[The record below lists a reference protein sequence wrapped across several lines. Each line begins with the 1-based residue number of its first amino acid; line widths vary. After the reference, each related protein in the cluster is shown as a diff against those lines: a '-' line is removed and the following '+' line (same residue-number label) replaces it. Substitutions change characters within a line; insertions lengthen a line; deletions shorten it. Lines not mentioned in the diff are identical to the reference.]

1 MIMFGK
7 AAVLGLL
14 GALLPATAQV
24 AQAEQAPLRIAMTL
38 ADIPLTDGVPDQGT
52 EGIRFL
58 GYTVYDPLIGWDLS
72 SADQPARLVPR
83 LATSWKQDPEDPTRW
98 IFELRQ
104 GVTFHDGSTFDA
116 DAVIWNLERAL
127 NDKSPQFD
135 RSARALT
142 ISSLWPIVAYRKLD
156 QWHVELQN
164 DGIDTVMPQMLN
176 RFMIASPAQWEKVG
190 RDYQA
195 LRRSPSGT
203 GPWRLKSFIPQQQ
216 AELVRNEDYW
226 DKVRVPKSARMILLP
241 MPDASARAAA
251 LLSGAVDWA
260 ELPAPDTVPK
270 LKAAGFTVATNTIP
284 HFWPY
289 TFSLLPDSPF
299 RDIRVRKALNLAVD
313 RDGLVQ
319 LLNGLAVPAV
329 ANAPPKHPWFG
340 NPSFAIKFDPAE
352 ARRLL
357 KEAGYDES
365 HPLKFKVA
373 ISTSGSGQ
381 MYPLIMNEFI
391 QQNLADV
398 GVDMAVEVF
407 EWNALTARGRLGAA
421 APENR
426 GLAAYNSSL
435 NTMEP
440 YNAFIRFADSKLVP
454 PKGSNWG
461 YINDPGLDALVAQVR
476 KTPAGPA
483 QDELLGKIDTQLV
496 DQAVFLWI
504 VHDVWPTALSPR
516 VKGFVHPQSWYV
528 DFSPVSV
535 E

>member
-1 MIMFGK
+1 MFGK
-7 AAVLGLL
+7 ATAWGLL
-14 GALLPATAQV
+14 AALLLPAANV
-24 AQAEQAPLRIAMTL
+24 AGAEQAPLRIAMTL
-38 ADIPLTDGVPDQGT
+38 ADIPLTDGAPDQGT
-52 EGIRFL
+52 EGLRFL
-58 GYTVYDPLIGWDLS
+58 GYTVYDPLIRWDLS
-72 SADQPARLVPR
+72 SADQPARLVPG
-83 LATSWKQDPEDPTRW
+83 LATSWKQDPEDPSRW

-104 GVTFHDGSTFDA
+104 GVKFHDGSMFNA

-142 ISSLWPIVAYRKLD
+142 IASLWPIVAYRKLD
-156 QWHVELQN
+156 DWHVELQT
-164 DGIDTVMPQMLN
+164 DGIDTVMPSMLN
-176 RFMIASPAQWEKVG
+176 RFLIASPAQWEKVG

-203 GPWRLKSFIPQQQ
+203 GPWRLKSFTPQQQ

-226 DKVRVPKSARMILLP
+226 DKARVPKSARMILLP

-251 LLSGAVDWA
+251 LLSGADDWA

-270 LKAAGFTVATNTIP
+270 LKQAGFTVATNTIQ

-319 LLNGLAVPAV
+319 LLNGLAVPSV
-329 ANAPPKHPWFG
+329 ANVTPKHPWFG
-340 NPSFAIKFDPAE
+340 NPSFAIKFDPVE
-352 ARRLL
+352 ARKLL
-357 KEAGYDES
+357 KEAGYDDS
-365 HPLKFKVA
+365 HRLKFKVA

-398 GVDMAVEVF
+398 GVDMEVEVF
-407 EWNALTARGRLGAA
+407 EWNALTARGRAGAA
-421 APENR
+421 AAENR
-426 GLAAYNSSL
+426 GLAAYNSSW
-435 NTMEP
+435 NTMEA

-461 YINDPGLDALVAQVR
+461 DINDPDLDALVAEVR

-483 QDELLGKIDTQLV
+483 QDELLAKIDTKLV
-496 DQAVFLWI
+496 DQAVFLW
-504 VHDVWPTALSPR
+504 VAHDVWPTALSPR
-516 VKGFVHPQSWYV
+516 VKGFVHAQSWYV